1 MSVERKTSIKKYILA
16 FILTLLV
23 FSGGIV
29 VGIVLENARL
39 NSAEQ
44 ITLKEK
50 VSLRSLQL
58 QHNYIGSGVTDCKTL
73 NTILENNINEL
84 GKKVGVI
91 IEYEKKSLFNEE
103 EFDLQ
108 LQDYFL
114 TEIQFYFLAQEI
126 NKKCPQDH
134 VKILYFYDENKGD
147 TQGDILAYLKKRF
160 GSKLLIFSL
169 NSQFTQEPMIT
180 TLLTFY
186 NVTEFPA
193 VVIEK
198 EVYQG
203 HQDTDKLLGYI
214 CKEFIRM
221 KKEIPEECADFYQTS
236 ILPGTSPEN

>member
-1 MSVERKTSIKKYILA
+1 MAVERKTSMKRYLLA
-16 FILTLLV
+16 FLLTLLV

-29 VGIVLENARL
+29 IGIVLENARL

-58 QHNYIGSGVTDCKTL
+58 QHNYVSSGVTDCKTL
-73 NTILENNINEL
+73 NAILENNINEL
-84 GKKVGVI
+84 GKKVGII
-91 IEYEKKSLFNEE
+91 IEYEKKSLFSEE
-103 EFDLQ
+103 ELNLQ

-126 NKKCPQDH
+126 NKKCPRDQ

-147 TQGDILAYLKKRF
+147 TQGDILAYLKKRL
-160 GSKLLIFSL
+160 GSKLLVFSL

-186 NVTEFPA
+186 NITEFPA
-193 VVIEK
+193 VVIEEK
-198 EVYQG
+198 VYPG
-203 HQDTDKLLGYI
+203 PQDTDKLLGYI
-214 CKEFIRM
+214 CREFIKM
-221 KKEIPEECADFYQTS
+221 EEEIPKECTNFYRTS
-236 ILPGTSPEN
+236 FQGTN